1 MLLFDL
7 DGTLLNSSNIISL
20 TTTTAIKKCQLKG
33 YCIGVV
39 TARSRSKKNMCLLN
53 NLEFDFMAFYNGAK
67 IYARNH
73 LIESNVLPYNQGIP
87 ILQKLNIDFPDIIID
102 VHQEPWNFSSTSGD
116 ICHMESG
123 DRKKC
128 NLYNLPEYDIQRIRL
143 ELKELTSVPLQN
155 YMTPE
160 STFYYTANGDAI
172 IVHKNANKSHA
183 VQKASDFFG
192 IPLTQIIAFGDDIND
207 VNMIKIVGT
216 GVAMGNSIPS
226 LKKIAKYITETND
239 ENGIATWIN
248 KYLL

>member
-1 MLLFDL
+1 
-7 DGTLLNSSNIISL
+7 
-20 TTTTAIKKCQLKG
+20 
-33 YCIGVV
+33 
-39 TARSRSKKNMCLLN
+39 
-53 NLEFDFMAFYNGAK
+53 MAFYNGAK

-73 LIESNVLPYNQGIP
+73 LLESNVLPYNQGIP

-102 VHQEPWNFSSTSGD
+102 VHQEPWNFSSVSGD

-143 ELKELTSVPLQN
+143 ESKELTSVPLQN

-160 STFYYTANGDAI
+160 STFYYTANGDAR
-172 IVHKNANKSHA
+172 
-183 VQKASDFFG
+183 
-192 IPLTQIIAFGDDIND
+192 
-207 VNMIKIVGT
+207 IVGT
-216 GVAMGNSIPS
+216 GVAMGNSISS

-239 ENGIATWIN
+239 ENGIETWIN